1 MDLVKKVSYNIILY
15 WVIQQMGIQQQEIM
29 TRIGRAHLS
38 YFGHIER
45 RKGEC
50 LEKIILEG
58 AVEGV
63 RKRGRPAKRWM
74 DNIKKMSE
82 CSGARSKE

>member
-1 MDLVKKVSYNIILY
+1 MDLE
-15 WVIQQMGIQQQEIM
+15 QQEIM

-82 CSGARSKE
+82 CSGAEAKNEALDRSRWRKRVWDLKIQN